1 MSTGQTRT
9 YPFGKGKDRLMS
21 ACTFLYGSATLCFP
35 LYYHFPTTQPLF
47 PLENA
52 IHFTAAYAY
61 GGLLLSSN
69 LSSCISQMT
78 VFNAI

>member
-21 ACTFLYGSATLCFP
+21 ACTFLYGSVTLCFS
-35 LYYHFPTTQPLF
+35 LCYHFPTTQPLF
-47 PLENA
+47 PFENA

-61 GGLLLSSN
+61 GG
-69 LSSCISQMT
+69 
-78 VFNAI
+78 FAAIVEPFL

>member
-21 ACTFLYGSATLCFP
+21 ACTFLYGSATLCFS
-35 LYYHFPTTQPLF
+35 LCYHFPATQPLF

-52 IHFTAAYAY
+52 IHFTAAYVSD
-61 GGLLLSSN
+61 GLLLSSN
-69 LSSCISQMT
+69 LSFSISQMT

>member
-9 YPFGKGKDRLMS
+9 YPFGKGKDRQMS
-21 ACTFLYGSATLCFP
+21 ACTFLYGSATLCFS
-35 LYYHFPTTQPLF
+35 LCYHSPTAQPLF